1 MTRSLNGWK
10 QSFYQRIK
18 AWKLVLCSGYFAK
31 AIKHSYR
38 VFILFVK
45 ALGMLREHEQ
55 FISYRLKIFNFFSSS
70 PTIPHVYNRE

>member
-10 QSFYQRIK
+10 QSFYQTIK
-18 AWKLVLCSGYFAK
+18 TWKLVLCSGYFVK

-45 ALGMLREHEQ
+45 HLGC
-55 FISYRLKIFNFFSSS
+55 
-70 PTIPHVYNRE
+70 